1 MTLFWL
7 GVLIGG
13 FVGACIG
20 LLMFALV
27 HVGSCIDDMEE

>member
-1 MTLFWL
+1 MSLFWL

-20 LLMFALV
+20 LLMAALCASA
-27 HVGSCIDDMEE
+27 GGD